1 MKRWRQTDR
10 WTGEMGSGDGCFRS
24 GRWGLVRVFSGYLL
38 ASRPTRLFA
47 RSVPRG
53 LLQLSAITHRHGR
66 QLPSPVI
73 RLYGLQP
80 PTHTC
85 THAPCT
91 HTHAH
96 TCAHMLLPSL
106 ILQDVCCSAVQPPH
120 PLHLPSAVFAFS
132 LTLIDLF
139 EEWKRAGICC
149 VLLFLLAFSCF
160 CFFFVLMLRS
170 ARSLSLHLLLWCQHF
185 SRRLH
190 VVHAGLTPVNPRLTG
205 LVFFIDTSVQL
216 WD

>member
-91 HTHAH
+91 HTCTHAPSVSDSVGCLLQC
-96 TCAHMLLPSL
+96 CAAS
-106 ILQDVCCSAVQPPH
+106 S
-120 PLHLPSAVFAFS
+120 PSASA
-132 LTLIDLF
+132 L
-139 EEWKRAGICC
+139 C
-149 VLLFLLAFSCF
+149 CF
-160 CFFFVLMLRS
+160 CF
-170 ARSLSLHLLLWCQHF
+170 LSNL
-185 SRRLH
+185 
-190 VVHAGLTPVNPRLTG
+190 
-205 LVFFIDTSVQL
+205 D
-216 WD
+216 

>member
-10 WTGEMGSGDGCFRS
+10 WTGEMGSGDRCFRS

-38 ASRPTRLFA
+38 SSRPTRLFA

-91 HTHAH
+91 HA
-96 TCAHMLLPSL
+96 PSVS
-106 ILQDVCCSAVQPPH
+106 DSVGSVCCSAVQPPH

-132 LTLIDLF
+132 LILIDLF

-149 VLLFLLAFSCF
+149 VLLFLLTFSCF

-170 ARSLSLHLLLWCQHF
+170 ARSLSLHLLLWRQHF

-190 VVHAGLTPVNPRLTG
+190 VVHAGLTPVNPAAHWTC
-205 LVFFIDTSVQL
+205 FFLLIPACSFGTEV
-216 WD
+216 

>member
-1 MKRWRQTDR
+1 MDGGNGIRRRMFPEWALGISASVFWVSSCIQTHPAVCSL
-10 WTGEMGSGDGCFRS
+10 GSPRS
-24 GRWGLVRVFSGYLL
+24 LTAFSHHTQT
-38 ASRPTRLFA
+38 RPTAPIACYTSLWTSA
-47 RSVPRG
+47 PYTHVHTCSV
-53 LLQLSAITHRHGR
+53 H
-66 QLPSPVI
+66 
-73 RLYGLQP
+73 
-80 PTHTC
+80 THTC
-85 THAPCT
+85 THTCA
-91 HTHAH
+91 HMLRAH
-96 TCAHMLLPSL
+96 TRAHMLLPSL

-132 LTLIDLF
+132 LILIDLF

-190 VVHAGLTPVNPRLTG
+190 VVHAGLTPVNPAAHWTC
-205 LVFFIDTSVQL
+205 FFY
-216 WD
+216 

>member
-66 QLPSPVI
+66 RLPSPVI

-91 HTHAH
+91 HAPCTHTCTHAPSVSDSVGCLLQC
-96 TCAHMLLPSL
+96 CAAS
-106 ILQDVCCSAVQPPH
+106 S
-120 PLHLPSAVFAFS
+120 PSASA
-132 LTLIDLF
+132 L
-139 EEWKRAGICC
+139 C
-149 VLLFLLAFSCF
+149 CF
-160 CFFFVLMLRS
+160 CL
-170 ARSLSLHLLLWCQHF
+170 LSNL
-185 SRRLH
+185 
-190 VVHAGLTPVNPRLTG
+190 
-205 LVFFIDTSVQL
+205 D
-216 WD
+216 

>member
-85 THAPCT
+85 THALCT
-91 HTHAH
+91 H
-96 TCAHMLLPSL
+96 TCAHMLRAHTRAHMLRAHTHTCTHTCTHAPSVSDSVGCL
-106 ILQDVCCSAVQPPH
+106 LQCCAASS
-120 PLHLPSAVFAFS
+120 PSASA
-132 LTLIDLF
+132 L
-139 EEWKRAGICC
+139 C
-149 VLLFLLAFSCF
+149 CF
-160 CFFFVLMLRS
+160 CF
-170 ARSLSLHLLLWCQHF
+170 LSNL
-185 SRRLH
+185 
-190 VVHAGLTPVNPRLTG
+190 
-205 LVFFIDTSVQL
+205 D
-216 WD
+216 

>member
-91 HTHAH
+91 HTCTHAPSVSDSVGCLLQC
-96 TCAHMLLPSL
+96 CAAS
-106 ILQDVCCSAVQPPH
+106 S
-120 PLHLPSAVFAFS
+120 PSAVFAFS

-149 VLLFLLAFSCF
+149 ILLFLLAFSCF

-190 VVHAGLTPVNPRLTG
+190 VVHAGLTPVNPPAHWTC
-205 LVFFIDTSVQL
+205 FFY
-216 WD
+216 